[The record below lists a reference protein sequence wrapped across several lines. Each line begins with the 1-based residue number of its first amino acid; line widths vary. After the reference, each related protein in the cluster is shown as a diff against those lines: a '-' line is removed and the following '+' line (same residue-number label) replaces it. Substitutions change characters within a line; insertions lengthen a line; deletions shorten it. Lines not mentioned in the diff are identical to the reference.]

1 MGVQGLTT
9 FLANHQMIYQEVQF
23 RRSRL
28 VIDGCNLNYLL
39 YFKSGLDENH
49 GGEYAAYRN
58 LIENFITA
66 LRTCEITPYVVLDG
80 GSDVTD
86 KKVET
91 VAKRSEDRVQRA
103 HQAAV
108 S

>member
-1 MGVQGLTT
+1 
-9 FLANHQMIYQEVQF
+9 MIYREVQF

-80 GSDVTD
+80 GSDVT
-86 KKVET
+86 V
-91 VAKRSEDRVQRA
+91 KRWKQSQRGLKIGSREHIKQQSEENT
-103 HQAAV
+103 
-108 S
+108 